1 MDAPPQSNAPKSARE
16 SVKTTFTPFL
26 NHHREYYGTPPNS
39 PNKVRTREKSPYPT
53 PRGGNGRRR
62 APPPPLNL
70 ATARVPNTSR
80 RIEIEHNSVT
90 PTSPE
95 ITVHAI
101 DGTNNR
107 PRSSVNFSDARK
119 YGSVGSGPQATRFP
133 LITPAEVQHRQVNWD
148 GSSSVYSDNSP
159 LNGMPSIS
167 PIILPENRINI
178 LQGYNDWRDNTCPQL
193 QTPGDAMK
201 SPGLLPPL
209 RSKSVSQIDEPLEI
223 LPATTYQPPPMP
235 AITPRE
241 DKKLQQGLVRSA
253 TVHDLPSAKL
263 PPQSALAD
271 QFSPLTPWV
280 MNLDRRQA
288 SKNLFGD
295 NGWLQDSTQ
304 TKDEKKNQPSKTANF
319 FGSIKKMAKDL
330 NTNFKTHTRRSSEF
344 HHATI
349 SLSPREQSLIYCELE
364 YALSEALDL
373 YIKSQH
379 NGGRLNPDK
388 LKTISDKWFAKGRPR
403 VLGFRYDLETQLD
416 LIGLHVDEFRFY
428 GPAQLTDSAVAGLL
442 SVMKGNARTMRVRH
456 LAQPDAVVVKHI
468 LDAQALLRML
478 ASDESLQMAVVECS
492 EFYKRAFERKQAE
505 ALVAERLSREASER
519 VSREA

>member
-1 MDAPPQSNAPKSARE
+1 MDAPTESNAPQSAHE
-16 SVKTTFTPFL
+16 STKTTFTPFL
-26 NHHREYYGTPPNS
+26 NHHRHFRGTPPPS

-53 PRGGNGRRR
+53 PRDSKGRRR
-62 APPPPLNL
+62 PPPPPLNL
-70 ATARVPNTSR
+70 DNARVPNTSR
-80 RIEIEHNSVT
+80 RIEIEHNNVT

-95 ITVHAI
+95 AVVHAI

-107 PRSSVNFSDARK
+107 SRASVSFSDARK
-119 YGSVGSGPQATRFP
+119 YGSIGSGPQVARFP

-159 LNGMPSIS
+159 FNGMPTIS
-167 PIILPENRINI
+167 PIIPPKNRINI

-193 QTPGDAMK
+193 QTPGDAIR

-209 RSKSVSQIDEPLEI
+209 RSKSVSQIDEPLET

-235 AITPRE
+235 AITSRE
-241 DKKLQQGLVRSA
+241 DKKPQQGLVRSV

-263 PPQSALAD
+263 QPQSALAD

-280 MNLDRRQA
+280 MNFDRRQA
-288 SKNLFGD
+288 TKNLFGD
-295 NGWLQDSTQ
+295 NGWLQDSNQ
-304 TKDEKKNQPSKTANF
+304 TKDEKKNQSSKTANF

-330 NTNFKTHTRRSSEF
+330 AENTNFKTHTRRSSEF

-373 YIKSQH
+373 YVKSQH

-388 LKTISDKWFAKGRPR
+388 LKAISDKWFSKGRPR

-416 LIGLHVDEFRFY
+416 LVTLHIDEFRFY
-428 GPAQLTDSAVAGLL
+428 GHAQLSDSAVAGLL
-442 SVMKGNARTMRVRH
+442 AVMKGNARTMRVRH
-456 LAQPDAVVVKHI
+456 LAQPDAVVAKHI
-468 LDAQALLRML
+468 LDAQALMRML
-478 ASDESLQMAVVECS
+478 GTVESLQMAVVECS
-492 EFYKRAFERKQAE
+492 EFYKRAIERKQAQ
-505 ALVAERLSREASER
+505 ALAAERMSREA
-519 VSREA
+519 